1 MNADPKPSVNGQ
13 AQVVHLPTSEAPKPA
28 HPGPAPAMAPA
39 PDAPPKKKRNLRRL
53 VLIILVPLLLAVGG
67 AYFWLTGG
75 RYEDTDNAY
84 AQQPK
89 VALSADV
96 AGRITEVD
104 VKDNQPVKAGDV
116 LFRVDATPYRIALD
130 QANASLA
137 AARQGV
143 EQLRVAYATA
153 QVRQTSDQR
162 TLDIRLREQ
171 ERNNSL
177 VGKGVATQA
186 STDELLLATQE
197 AQSAVDQDKQAV
209 QGALAALGGK
219 PDVKTDDVPAVKQAL
234 AAVAKAQHD
243 LSETTVAAPAN
254 GVISQVDSLNV
265 GQFIAIGT
273 TIASLVE
280 DGDTWV
286 EANFKETQVGSLKIG
301 QPADVTV
308 DAYPGITFHGAVD
321 SLGVATGSEF
331 SLLPAQNATGNW
343 VKVVQRIPVRIKV
356 PANANAPL
364 RTGMSAN
371 VSVDTGKS
379 RLDLMKNN

>member
-1 MNADPKPSVNGQ
+1 MNASAKPPVQGQ
-13 AQVVHLPTSEAPKPA
+13 AQVVKLPTSEAPKPA
-28 HPGPAPAMAPA
+28 QPGPTSTAPA
-39 PDAPPKKKRNLRRL
+39 PEAPVKKKRNLRRL
-53 VLIILVPLLLAVGG
+53 ALMILVPLLLIAGG
-67 AYFWLTGG
+67 AYSWLTGG

-84 AQQPK
+84 VKQPK

-104 VKDNQPVKAGDV
+104 AKDNQPVKAGEV
-116 LFRVDATPYRIALD
+116 VFRVDPTPYQIALD

-137 AARQGV
+137 AARQSV
-143 EQLRVAYATA
+143 EQLRVAYTTA
-153 QVRQTSDQR
+153 QVKLASDQA
-162 TLDIRLREQ
+162 TLGIRQREQ
-171 ERNNSL
+171 ARNDSL

-186 STDELLLATQE
+186 STDELQVATQE
-197 AQSAVDQDKQAV
+197 AKAAVEQDKQAV

-234 AAVAKAQHD
+234 AAVAKAQRD
-243 LSETTVAAPAN
+243 LSETKVAAPAN

-265 GQFIAIGT
+265 GQFIATGT

-280 DGDTWV
+280 DRDTWV
-286 EANFKETQVGSLKIG
+286 EANFKETQIGSLKVG
-301 QPADVTV
+301 QPAAVTV

-331 SLLPAQNATGNW
+331 SLIPAQNATGNW

-356 PANANAPL
+356 PTNPDAPL